1 METPDAKG
9 FINITWPSKSVP
21 HGGIFHSRLVER
33 SSAQQEFLKVLQEE
47 SKLTIAQRRKA
58 AWQLREESSRETVVK
73 QSTKAPQVPIV
84 RPHTSRRR
92 SLSAIR
98 ESEALDVN
106 HYRPPKLG
114 EDREKLKERLANS
127 MTYGDTGQNP
137 PNVPKPLTK
146 PGPKLPTKKEQWNEL
161 VTQIRERAEWLAE
174 MEELGHAGPHRELI
188 KDQIAERLRGLDALG
203 VDSQCSSARSIASG
217 FSGRS
222 DHSDKSV
229 KSTHSKESQGSRKD
243 RKSNK
248 KRSATKHRKEEENV
262 AAYEKLSPLQYSPRR
277 RV

>member
-9 FINITWPSKSVP
+9 FVNITWPSKSVP
-21 HGGIFHSRLVER
+21 HGGIFHTRLVEP
-33 SSAQQEFLKVLQEE
+33 SSAQHEFLKVLQEE
-47 SKLTIAQRRKA
+47 AKLTIAQRRKA
-58 AWQLREESSRETVVK
+58 AWQLREEPNRETP
-73 QSTKAPQVPIV
+73 QYTKVPQVPTV

-106 HYRPPKLG
+106 HYRPPKRG
-114 EDREKLKERLANS
+114 EDREKLIERLANS
-127 MTYGDTGQNP
+127 MAYGDTEQNP
-137 PNVPKPLTK
+137 PNVPKPLAK
-146 PGPKLPTKKEQWNEL
+146 PRPKLPTKKEQWNDL

-222 DHSDKSV
+222 SRSDKSI
-229 KSTHSKESQGSRKD
+229 KSVLAG
-243 RKSNK
+243 
-248 KRSATKHRKEEENV
+248 
-262 AAYEKLSPLQYSPRR
+262 Y
-277 RV
+277 